1 MAFTQTDLDNLDA
14 AIASGHRVVHAEGRR
29 VEYGSIDDM
38 LRARAHIAGQIAAA
52 SGTGAGAGTNSQR
65 RGVFRFQFTTSRGD

>member
-29 VEYGSIDDM
+29 VEYGSVDDM

-52 SGTGAGAGTNSQR
+52 SGTGAGTNSQR
-65 RGVFRFQFTTSRGD
+65 RGVYRFQFTTSRGD

>member
-1 MAFTQTDLDNLDA
+1 MAYTQTDLDNLDA

-29 VEYGSIDDM
+29 VEYGNIDEM

-52 SGTGAGAGTNSQR
+52 AGTGANASTQR
-65 RGVFRFQFTTSRGD
+65 RGVYRFQFTTARGD

>member
-29 VEYGSIDDM
+29 VEYASHEEMMRIRD
-38 LRARAHIAGQIAAA
+38 LIAGKLAAA
-52 SGTGAGAGTNSQR
+52 SGTGAGAGTTSQR

>member
-1 MAFTQTDLDNLDA
+1 MAFTQTDLDNIDA

-29 VEYGSIDDM
+29 VEYGSVDDM

-52 SGTGAGAGTNSQR
+52 SGTGAGTTSQR